1 MLADVLTMVW
11 KEWKELLLS
20 RGGIRGGLISTVGI
34 PLGMLGIYLPWQN
47 GPEWVTT
54 PLLPVAWS
62 WLPLLLVG
70 ALVADSFAGERER
83 KTLETLL
90 ASRLSDRAILLGKIA
105 ALVGYGWGLALGSLA
120 LGTITVNVVHGQ
132 ERLLLPATNTVAV
145 IVVFGLLTSL
155 LAAAGGVLISL
166 RATSVRQAAQINSL
180 VLLGLIL
187 APLALRRTVP
197 AAWYARLAA
206 AFAPHNL
213 VRTELILAAVLLVAD
228 AILLT
233 AAALRFQRAR
243 LILD

>member
-1 MLADVLTMVW
+1 
-11 KEWKELLLS
+11 
-20 RGGIRGGLISTVGI
+20 
-34 PLGMLGIYLPWQN
+34 
-47 GPEWVTT
+47 
-54 PLLPVAWS
+54 
-62 WLPLLLVG
+62 
-70 ALVADSFAGERER
+70 
-83 KTLETLL
+83 
-90 ASRLSDRAILLGKIA
+90 
-105 ALVGYGWGLALGSLA
+105 
-120 LGTITVNVVHGQ
+120 VNLVHGQ
-132 ERLLLPATNTVAV
+132 ERLLLPGGNTVAV
-145 IVVFGLLTSL
+145 IVVFALLTSL

-197 AAWYARLAA
+197 AVWYARLAA

>member
-1 MLADVLTMVW
+1 MLADLATMIW

-20 RGGIRGGLISTVGI
+20 RGGLRGGLISTIGI
-34 PLGMLGIYLPWQN
+34 PLGMLGVYLPWQN

-90 ASRLSDRAILLGKIA
+90 ASRLSDRAILFGKIA
-105 ALVGYGWGLALGSLA
+105 ALVSYGWGLALSSLVI
-120 LGTITVNVVHGQ
+120 GTLTVNLVHSPP
-132 ERLLLPATNTVAV
+132 RWLWPAANTVAV
-145 IVVFGLLTSL
+145 ITVFGLLTSL
-155 LAAAGGVLISL
+155 LAASGGVLISL

-180 VLLGLIL
+180 ALLFLIL
-187 APLALRRTVP
+187 GVIAVGKSLP
-197 AAWYARLAA
+197 ASWTARLAI
-206 AFAPHNL
+206 AFAGPNL
-213 VRTELILAAVLLVAD
+213 VRTELILAAALIGVD
-228 AILLT
+228 
-233 AAALRFQRAR
+233 AALMGAAMARFQRAR

>member
-1 MLADVLTMVW
+1 MLADLLTMVW

-34 PLGMLGIYLPWQN
+34 PLAMLGVYLPWQN

-54 PLLPVAWS
+54 PLLPAAWS

-105 ALVGYGWGLALGSLA
+105 ALVGYGWGLALSSLV
-120 LGTITVNVVHGQ
+120 LGTITVNLVHPQ
-132 ERLLLPATNTVAV
+132 KTLLLPGGNTVAV

-180 VLLGLIL
+180 ALMGLIL
-187 APLALRRTVP
+187 GVVALAKTLP
-197 AAWYARLAA
+197 PGWYAKVAA
-206 AFAPHNL
+206 AFTPPNL
-213 VRTELILAAVLLVAD
+213 VRTEITLATALLLIDVALLA
-228 AILLT
+228 

>member
-105 ALVGYGWGLALGSLA
+105 ALVGYGWGLALGSLV
-120 LGTITVNVVHGQ
+120 LGTITVNLAHRQ
-132 ERLLLPATNTVAV
+132 DTMLLPSGNTVMV
-145 IVVFGLLTSL
+145 IVVFTF
-155 LAAAGGVLISL
+155 
-166 RATSVRQAAQINSL
+166 TSVAPSSGVVETTWRARGPGVGVGDGDGDGDGEGGGEPPPPNRALPSRPHPARNRQALARGATAMTRFTRRSPPAM
-180 VLLGLIL
+180 VL
-187 APLALRRTVP
+187 
-197 AAWYARLAA
+197 
-206 AFAPHNL
+206 FKC
-213 VRTELILAAVLLVAD
+213 
-228 AILLT
+228 
-233 AAALRFQRAR
+233 
-243 LILD
+243 

>member
-1 MLADVLTMVW
+1 MLADILTMIW

-20 RGGIRGGLISTVGI
+20 RGGIRGGLVSTVGI
-34 PLGMLGIYLPWQN
+34 PMGMLGVYLPWQN

-105 ALVGYGWGLALGSLA
+105 ALVGYGWGLALSSLV
-120 LGTITVNVVHGQ
+120 LGTFTVNLLHGKHG
-132 ERLLLPATNTVAV
+132 LLLPGANTVVV
-145 IVVFGLLTSL
+145 IAVFGLLTSL
-155 LAAAGGVLISL
+155 LAASGGVLISL

-180 VLLGLIL
+180 VLMALVLG
-187 APLALRRTVP
+187 AVALGKALP
-197 AAWYARLAA
+197 PGWHARI
-206 AFAPHNL
+206 AFAPPNL
-213 VRTELILAAVLLVAD
+213 VRTEAMLAAALLVAD
-228 AILLT
+228 AALL
-233 AAALRFQRAR
+233 AAAAMRFQRAR

>member
-1 MLADVLTMVW
+1 MLADLVTIVW

-20 RGGIRGGLISTVGI
+20 RGGLRGGLVSTIGI
-34 PLGMLGIYLPWQN
+34 PLVMLGIYLPWQN

-90 ASRLSDRAILLGKIA
+90 ASRLSDRAILFGKMA
-105 ALVGYGWGLALGSLA
+105 ALAGYGWGLAVSSLL
-120 LGTITVNVVHGQ
+120 LGTVTVNALHRQ
-132 ERLLLPATNTVAV
+132 ERLLLPGANTVAV
-145 IVVFGLLTSL
+145 IVVFGLLSSL
-155 LAAAGGVLISL
+155 LAASGGVLISL

-180 VLLGLIL
+180 AMLALIL
-187 APLALRRTVP
+187 GAVALAKSLP
-197 AAWYARLAA
+197 PSWGARLAA
-206 AFAPHNL
+206 AFTGPNL
-213 VRTELILAAVLLVAD
+213 VRTELV
-228 AILLT
+228 
-233 AAALRFQRAR
+233 AAAGLIVIDAALIAGAVARFQRAR